1 MGPAEKTIAGRPALS
16 GSLRPVSVLT
26 MQTMEVA
33 RHGHCLS
40 LTSGQTTVQRE
51 VSKWRD
57 ELRTPYSLTHG
68 RRDLLLYQVI

>member
-1 MGPAEKTIAGRPALS
+1 
-16 GSLRPVSVLT
+16 

-51 VSKWRD
+51 VSNWRD
-57 ELRTPYSLTHG
+57 RLRTPYSLTHG